1 LGGFV
6 SEVRLG
12 LNIVQGVGG
21 STVMVM
27 KVSNVY
33 VSTRTKYQEVQ
44 IVDLEGFGRAL
55 VLDGYVQSTE
65 VDEFLYHESLV
76 QPAMTTHPNPA
87 RVLIIGGGEGATL
100 REVLKHGTV
109 VEAVMVDI
117 DGELV
122 EYAKKYLGVM
132 HRGSFNDPRAKVLIM
147 DGLKYVEEAPR
158 NYYDVVV
165 SDLTDPYGPEI
176 SRLLYSAE
184 FYSKVK
190 KLMRGDGI
198 LVTQAGNSFFFPKVY
213 EGIVS
218 NLKEV
223 FKIVREYWTWIPSFG
238 YACNYVIASDKHDP
252 LLLTPEDVE
261 RVLRSRGVVNKYYD
275 GNQHYAMFRNKV
287 LTRREGT

>member
-132 HRGSFNDPRAKVLIM
+132 HRGSFNDPRAKVLNM
-147 DGLKYVEEAPR
+147 
-158 NYYDVVV
+158 N
-165 SDLTDPYGPEI
+165 
-176 SRLLYSAE
+176 
-184 FYSKVK
+184 
-190 KLMRGDGI
+190 
-198 LVTQAGNSFFFPKVY
+198 N
-213 EGIVS
+213 
-218 NLKEV
+218 
-223 FKIVREYWTWIPSFG
+223 FK
-238 YACNYVIASDKHDP
+238 
-252 LLLTPEDVE
+252 
-261 RVLRSRGVVNKYYD
+261 
-275 GNQHYAMFRNKV
+275 
-287 LTRREGT
+287 